1 MKTRSVNVRRLCR
14 ALRVFAVA
22 VSVIS
27 FAAPTT
33 AAPATASA
41 PPVMKPAGPAVKW
54 YSTSVQAQHYTL
66 GSLDPDSGYMF
77 RLELTSEYAAIGT
90 LKLSRQFS
98 TVAHK
103 KRYESDPKAY
113 NKQILEH
120 PEKDDGHYCLLNPV
134 VYEDEEARYLPL
146 ATREYQ
152 IEVEDHGKPTR
163 SVAKGWRR
171 IKTKAP
177 IEYGSQSLSFEMK
190 VYRGL
195 NEKDAARHPYLRV
208 TKTYTVR
215 KNDYTVQVTLRVKN
229 LSNRPLK
236 VGIDQRGPTGV
247 PREDRRSD
255 LRFLAWGQLAA
266 PKQAEAKLRAKG
278 KLSSDDLGRYS
289 PIREINDNKP
299 ILWIGQTNKF
309 FASVL
314 YLQPEIAQRLQAANY
329 QPEFY
334 YGTAMESESSLTP
347 FTGVKIPSLALAAA
361 GKPGAVKTLTF
372 DLFAGPKKRAM
383 FDDQEAEFF
392 KKQYKDL
399 DYLGTIHFGACFFT
413 IPLLTFG
420 MMRLLNVLS
429 MVALGNYGVAIIL
442 LVTLVRLV
450 LHPLTKRSQISM
462 MKMQKMAPQIAKLK
476 EKYANDKETLNK
488 EMMRVYKEQGTKPLL
503 GCLPMLL
510 QMPIWIALFTGLNAA
525 VELRHAAFLPVW
537 ITDLTGPDA

>member
-1 MKTRSVNVRRLCR
+1 MEGQS
-14 ALRVFAVA
+14 
-22 VSVIS
+22 
-27 FAAPTT
+27 
-33 AAPATASA
+33 
-41 PPVMKPAGPAVKW
+41 
-54 YSTSVQAQHYTL
+54 
-66 GSLDPDSGYMF
+66 
-77 RLELTSEYAAIGT
+77 
-90 LKLSRQFS
+90 
-98 TVAHK
+98 
-103 KRYESDPKAY
+103 
-113 NKQILEH
+113 
-120 PEKDDGHYCLLNPV
+120 
-134 VYEDEEARYLPL
+134 
-146 ATREYQ
+146 
-152 IEVEDHGKPTR
+152 KPTWLP
-163 SVAKGWRR
+163 AKGWQR

-177 IEYGSQSLSFEMK
+177 EGDDSQSLSFEMK
-190 VYRGL
+190 VYRGSD
-195 NEKDAARHPYLRV
+195 KQDAVKHPYLRL

-215 KNDYTVQVTLRVKN
+215 KNDYTVQVTLRVEN
-229 LSNRPLK
+229 LSDRPLK

-289 PIREINDNKP
+289 PIREITDNKP
-299 ILWIGQTNKF
+299 ILWVGQTNKF
-309 FASVL
+309 FVSVL
-314 YLQPEIAQRLQAANY
+314 YLRPEITQRLQAANY

-334 YGTAMESESSLTP
+334 YGVAMESDNSRTP
-347 FTGVKIPSLALAAA
+347 FTGVKIPSLALGAA
-361 GKPGAVKTLTF
+361 GKSGAVKTLTF

-383 FDDQEAEFF
+383 FDDAKAELF

-399 DYLGTIHFGACFFT
+399 NYLDTIHFGACFFT

-450 LHPLTKRSQISM
+450 LHPLTKRSQVSM

-537 ITDLTGPDA
+537 ITDLTAPDALIEFGRELPLLGASLNLLPILLTVAMFLQTKINPQMAGATSPDQQKSQSMMKYMMPGMMLVFFYQAPSGLTLYIMASTTASVLEQVVIRKHIREKEAAEAAAVTTVHVPGKGFRDSRPKKSKGPNWTKRPW